1 MNDSRPGAAV
11 VVGIDGSHA
20 AVEAAVWAIDEAV
33 ARHVPLRLVHVAD
46 PESTV
51 SQTAGEIPLGV
62 EYGETVLR
70 QAHTAI
76 TRSGKDVDVET
87 AVVGGDPAQIL
98 LAESSTAELVC
109 VGSSGIGAIA
119 KTLLGSVAATLT
131 ENASCPVAVIR
142 SRDDGRRSIG
152 TAIAVTV
159 RKSPQDEDAVVA
171 AMQEARLRR
180 SSLLAI
186 GLWEEGTDLLP
197 HEELDDL
204 VQTWRQRYPDVRVQ
218 PVTTRSG
225 LARFLEDEDAP
236 VAMVVINA
244 EDASRV
250 ADIIGPHG
258 HPVFKHPECS
268 VLVVRH

>member
-46 PESTV
+46 PESSV
-51 SQTAGEIPLGV
+51 SRSAGEVPLGV

-76 TRSGKDVDVET
+76 TRSGKDVKVET
-87 AVVGGDPAQIL
+87 VVVGGDPAQIL
-98 LAESSTAELVC
+98 LAESRTAELVC
-109 VGSSGIGAIA
+109 VGSSGIGAVA

-142 SRDDGRRSIG
+142 SCDDGRRSVG
-152 TAIAVTV
+152 AAIAVAV
-159 RKSPQDEDAVVA
+159 RASPQDEAAVVA
-171 AMQEARLRR
+171 AMQEARVRG

-197 HEELDDL
+197 HEELDEL
-204 VQTWRQRYPDVRVQ
+204 VQTWRQRYPDICVQ

-250 ADIIGPHG
+250 ADIIGPRG
-258 HPVFKHPECS
+258 HPIFKHPACS

>member
-1 MNDSRPGAAV
+1 
-11 VVGIDGSHA
+11 
-20 AVEAAVWAIDEAV
+20 
-33 ARHVPLRLVHVAD
+33 
-46 PESTV
+46 
-51 SQTAGEIPLGV
+51 
-62 EYGETVLR
+62 
-70 QAHTAI
+70 
-76 TRSGKDVDVET
+76 
-87 AVVGGDPAQIL
+87 
-98 LAESSTAELVC
+98 
-109 VGSSGIGAIA
+109 
-119 KTLLGSVAATLT
+119 
-131 ENASCPVAVIR
+131 
-142 SRDDGRRSIG
+142 
-152 TAIAVTV
+152 
-159 RKSPQDEDAVVA
+159 
-171 AMQEARLRR
+171 MQEARLRR

-186 GLWEEGTDLLP
+186 GLWDEGTDLLP

-225 LARFLEDEDAP
+225 LARFLEDEDTP